1 MTAAMLFITQ
11 IILLIGWFTF
21 IPTVTAWLIFAPAIA
36 YITVQFMC
44 LIGIMVGVYLY
55 TRA

>member
-36 YITVQFMC
+36 YITVQLMV
-44 LIGIMVGVYLY
+44 LVGIMFLWRLY
-55 TRA
+55 YR